1 MIPADLIS
9 KKRDGHALDKD
20 ELTWFID
27 GYLSGK
33 VTEAQMTALLMAIFY
48 TGMSEEETFA
58 LVDVMLNS
66 GSTLDFSDS
75 DAYVADKHSTGG
87 IGDKV
92 SLILAPIMAAS
103 GLMVPMIAGR
113 GLGFTGGTIDKLE
126 TIPGFDTVP
135 ALETFK
141 DWVNKNGCAIMAQSD
156 QICPADKKIYAL
168 RDQTGTVPSVP
179 LICGSIM
186 SKKIAEGISGM
197 VLDIK
202 VGNGAFM
209 KTMEQAR
216 DLGSWMKKIGAAF
229 NIETDI
235 IFTNMDQ
242 PLGRFA
248 GLACEVQE
256 SVKALKGNGPKDL
269 MEVTFELGAKL
280 LVQTKLA
287 NHKDEA
293 IQLQQS
299 LIDSGKAL
307 AAFETMV
314 DAQGGRLDDLGSNV
328 KPDHKTI
335 VHASED
341 GIIDWMD
348 TEAIGWALVDLGC
361 GRKNPGD
368 SLDNSA
374 GIEFLKKIG
383 KETRKGDPV
392 YRVFNSDPGRLDS
405 ASSMLEETFSTGESS
420 PDSVLILGDL

>member
-9 KKRDGHALDKD
+9 KKRDGHALTKD
-20 ELTWFID
+20 ELTWFIN

-75 DAYVADKHSTGG
+75 DAYVADKHSTSGV
-87 IGDKV
+87 GDKV

-126 TIPGFDTVP
+126 TIPGFDTAP

-186 SKKIAEGISGM
+186 SKKIAEGISGL

-307 AAFETMV
+307 VAFETMV
-314 DAQGGRLDDLGSNV
+314 DAQGGRLDELGSNA
-328 KPDHKTI
+328 KPDHETV

-374 GIEFLKKIG
+374 GIEFLKKVG

-405 ASSMLEETFSTGESS
+405 ASSMLEETFSTGELS

>member
-9 KKRDGHALDKD
+9 KKRDGHALTKD
-20 ELTWFID
+20 ELTWFIN

-126 TIPGFDTVP
+126 TIPGFDTAP

-186 SKKIAEGISGM
+186 SKKIAEGISGL

-280 LVQTKLA
+280 LAQAKLA
-287 NHKDEA
+287 NHTDEA

-368 SLDNSA
+368 SLDNTA
-374 GIEFLKKIG
+374 GIEFLKKVG

-405 ASSMLEETFSTGESS
+405 ASNMLEETFSTGESA
-420 PDSVLILGDL
+420 PDSALILGDL

>member
-9 KKRDGHALDKD
+9 RKRDGHTLTKD
-20 ELTWFID
+20 ELTWFIN
-27 GYLSGK
+27 GVLSGK

-87 IGDKV
+87 VGDKV
-92 SLILAPIMAAS
+92 TLILTPIMAAA

-126 TIPGFDTVP
+126 TIPGFDTAP

-186 SKKIAEGISGM
+186 SKKIAEGISGL

-209 KTMEQAR
+209 KTIEQAQ
-216 DLGSWMKKIGAAF
+216 DLGSWMKKIGTAF

-307 AAFETMV
+307 VAFETMV
-314 DAQGGRLDDLGSNV
+314 DAQGGRLDELGSNA
-328 KPDHKTI
+328 KPDHETV

-368 SLDNSA
+368 SLDNTA
-374 GIEFLKKIG
+374 GIEFFKKVG
-383 KETRKGDPV
+383 KEIRKGDPV

-420 PDSVLILGDL
+420 SDSVLILGDL

>member
-9 KKRDGHALDKD
+9 KKRDGHALTKD
-20 ELTWFID
+20 ELTWFIN

-87 IGDKV
+87 VGDKV

-126 TIPGFDTVP
+126 TVPGFNTAP

-256 SVKALKGNGPKDL
+256 SIKALKGNGPKDL

-307 AAFETMV
+307 VAFETMV
-314 DAQGGRLDDLGSNV
+314 DAQGGRLNELGSNA
-328 KPDHKTI
+328 KPDHETV

-374 GIEFLKKIG
+374 GIEFLKKVG

-392 YRVFNSDPGRLDS
+392 YRVFNTDPGRLDS
-405 ASSMLEETFSTGESS
+405 ASSMLEETFSTGELS

>member
-9 KKRDGHALDKD
+9 RKRDGHTLTKD
-20 ELTWFID
+20 ELTWFINA
-27 GYLSGK
+27 YLSGK

-48 TGMSEEETFA
+48 TGMNEEETFA

-87 IGDKV
+87 VGDKV
-92 SLILAPIMAAS
+92 SLILTPIMAAA

-126 TIPGFDTVP
+126 TIPGFDTAP

-156 QICPADKKIYAL
+156 QICPADKKIYAI

-280 LVQTKLA
+280 LIQAKLV

-299 LIDSGKAL
+299 LIDSGQAM

-314 DAQGGRLDDLGSNV
+314 DAQGGLLDELSSNA
-328 KPDHKTI
+328 KPDHETV

-368 SLDNSA
+368 LLDHSA
-374 GIEFLKKIG
+374 GIEFLKKVG
-383 KETRKGDPV
+383 EETRRGDPV
-392 YRVFNSDPGRLDS
+392 YRVFNSDPERLGS

>member
-1 MIPADLIS
+1 MIPANLIS
-9 KKRDGHALDKD
+9 KKRDGHALTKD
-20 ELTWFID
+20 ELTWFIN

-75 DAYVADKHSTGG
+75 DSYVADKHSTGG

-103 GLMVPMIAGR
+103 GLIVPMIAGR

-126 TIPGFDTVP
+126 TVPGFNTAP

-216 DLGSWMKKIGAAF
+216 DLGSWMKKIGTAF

-307 AAFETMV
+307 VAFETMV
-314 DAQGGRLDDLGSNV
+314 DAQGGRLDELGSNA
-328 KPDHKTI
+328 KPDHETV

-374 GIEFLKKIG
+374 GIEFLKKVG

-392 YRVFNSDPGRLDS
+392 YHVFNSDPGRLDS

-420 PDSVLILGDL
+420 QDSVLILGDL

>member
-9 KKRDGHALDKD
+9 RKRDGKTLTKD
-20 ELTWFID
+20 ELTWFIN

-92 SLILAPIMAAS
+92 SLVLAPIMAAA

-126 TIPGFDTVP
+126 TIPGFDTAP

-186 SKKIAEGISGM
+186 SKKIAEGISGL

-202 VGNGAFM
+202 VGSGAFM

-216 DLGSWMKKIGAAF
+216 DLGSWMKKIGTAF

-307 AAFETMV
+307 VAFETMV
-314 DAQGGRLDDLGSNV
+314 DAQGGRLDELGSNA
-328 KPDHKTI
+328 KPDHETV

-348 TEAIGWALVDLGC
+348 TETIGWALVDLGC

-374 GIEFLKKIG
+374 GIEFLKKVG